1 MRFALLGCLLMAL
14 STPVAAFAGA
24 VGLGLC
30 YGSVNPASTHI
41 LARVTPE
48 RFRPVY
54 FSIKQ
59 AGMPMGAA
67 LAGLLLPLIVA
78 AYDWRIAM
86 IAIGLV
92 AVVVAVI
99 IQPLRKSL
107 DAVRHPN

>member
-24 VGLGLC
+24 VALGLC

-41 LARVTPE
+41 PARVTPE

-86 IAIGLV
+86 IATGLV